1 MLHFV
6 ILKRSLPCG
15 GLFIDLLF
23 AVFKINTW
31 SIKILSGNRR
41 ELRTMA
47 GLEKRLAEQ
56 RRGKGRYIV
65 AVLSMLLAV
74 LAVAGASYYW
84 FSGGIEQSKE
94 KGSIVTPQNKV
105 NIMVMGVDERSD
117 DTGRSDTLFVVTVD
131 TNTKEVAMLSVP
143 RDTRVKIPG
152 HGWDKINHAYAF
164 GGHKLTQK
172 AVEGLL
178 GIKIDH
184 YVTINI
190 SGFKKIIDAVGGVTI
205 DVEKRMY
212 YTDPYDDNG
221 DDHGPFVIDLRP
233 GVQHM
238 DGRTAIQY
246 VRYRDEEGDIGRVE
260 RQQTFLKALLKEVA
274 SPSVITKIPAII
286 REVSS
291 VVTTDMSNS
300 EMINLAK
307 TLNDA
312 SKKGLKT
319 DMVPGKP
326 AFIDEISYWLPDV
339 MALRKHV
346 AQTLGVTMEEKYVAT
361 TQRDASE
368 YETSIPK
375 EMKVVETPKVTKTT
389 NKDKTAT
396 SDKSKKSEK
405 PEDSAGTSK
414 PVMKKA
420 SSKVSVEV
428 VNASGVAEIGD
439 KVADILRGQG
449 LEVASVTNTQNAYKN
464 TVIISNTTDSTVV
477 NKLSSLPFKYSLQ
490 ITKDE
495 GKTIDAVVVVGKDY
509 TGK

>member
-1 MLHFV
+1 MRF
-6 ILKRSLPCG
+6 
-15 GLFIDLLF
+15 
-23 AVFKINTW
+23 
-31 SIKILSGNRR
+31 
-41 ELRTMA
+41 MA
-47 GLEKRLAEQ
+47 ELEKRLAE
-56 RRGKGRYIV
+56 RRSSKGKSIV
-65 AVLSMLLAV
+65 TIFGILLALLAV
-74 LAVAGASYYW
+74 ASASYYW

-94 KGSIVTPQNKV
+94 KGSIVTPQNKI

-117 DTGRSDTLFVVTVD
+117 DGGRSDTLFVVTID
-131 TNTKEVAMLSVP
+131 TNTKEVAMLSIP

-164 GGHKLTQK
+164 GGYKLTQQ

-190 SGFKKIIDAVGGVTI
+190 AGFKKIVDAVGGVTI

-221 DDHGPFVIDLRP
+221 VGGGAFVIDLRK

-238 DGRTAIQY
+238 DGDTAIQY

-260 RQQTFLKALLKEVA
+260 RQHQFLKALMKEVA

-286 REVSS
+286 KEVSS
-291 VVTTDMSNS
+291 VVKTDLSTS
-300 EMINLAK
+300 EMLTLAK

-312 SKKGLKT
+312 SKNGLKT

-326 AFIDEISYWLPDV
+326 AYIDDVSYWLPDV
-339 MALRKHV
+339 MSLRRHV

-361 TQRDASE
+361 TQREVNE

-375 EMKVVETPKVTKTT
+375 EMKVVETPKTTKTL
-389 NKDKTAT
+389 N
-396 SDKSKKSEK
+396 SEK
-405 PEDSAGTSK
+405 ATPEKPKTPEKPGTSTDVSK
-414 PVMKKA
+414 PVMKSVNA
-420 SSKVSVEV
+420 KVSVEV
-428 VNASGVAEIGD
+428 LNASGVADAGD
-439 KVADILRGQG
+439 KVAEVLRSQG
-449 LEVASVTNTQNAYKN
+449 FEVAGVTSTPNAYKN
-464 TVIISNTTDSTVV
+464 TVVISNSTNSTVV
-477 NKLSSLPFKYSLQ
+477 NKLSSLPFKYTLQ

-495 GKTIDAVVVVGKDY
+495 GKSTDGIVVIGKDY
-509 TGK
+509 AAK

>member
-1 MLHFV
+1 M
-6 ILKRSLPCG
+6 IP
-15 GLFIDLLF
+15 
-23 AVFKINTW
+23 
-31 SIKILSGNRR
+31 GNRR

-56 RRGKGRYIV
+56 RRGKGKSIL
-65 AVLSMLLAV
+65 AVLSILLAV

-117 DTGRSDTLFVVTVD
+117 DGGRSDTLFVVTID

-143 RDTRVKIPG
+143 RDTRAKIPG
-152 HGWDKINHAYAF
+152 HGWDKVNHAYAF
-164 GGHKLTQK
+164 GGHKLTQQV
-172 AVEGLL
+172 VEGLL
-178 GIKIDH
+178 GIKMDH

-190 SGFKKIIDAVGGVTI
+190 AGFKKIIDAVGGVTI

-212 YTDPYDDNG
+212 YTDPYDDTG
-221 DDHGPFVIDLRP
+221 DDHVPFVIDLRP
-233 GVQHM
+233 GVQRM

-246 VRYRDEEGDIGRVE
+246 VRYRDEDGDIGRVE

-274 SPSVITKIPAII
+274 SPSVITKIPAIV
-286 REVSS
+286 REVNS
-291 VVTTDMSNS
+291 VVTSDMSTT
-300 EMINLAK
+300 EMLNLAK

-326 AFIDEISYWLPDV
+326 AFIDDVSYWLPDV

-346 AQTLGVTMEEKYVAT
+346 AQTLGVAMEDKYVAT
-361 TQRDASE
+361 TQRDVSE

-375 EMKVVETPKVTKTT
+375 EMKVIETPKVTNTEKTT
-389 NKDKTAT
+389 TV
-396 SDKSKKSEK
+396 DKSKKTEK
-405 PEDSAGTSK
+405 PDTSTSTSK
-414 PVMKKA
+414 PVMKKV
-420 SSKVSVEV
+420 SSTKVSVEV
-428 VNASGVAEIGD
+428 VNASGVADVGD